1 MNIYLCL
8 QNFHYL
14 AISRCSVPAK
24 QLYLSFVTF
33 CVFPTA
39 QASGRVC
46 QRPQLDN
53 GFVVP
58 EQEMYQDGVS
68 LTYACDRG
76 LKTPLDGWWGTV
88 KCDNGVWSHNPQ
100 CNSMCGEPP
109 RVFNAVI
116 TQEYQKK
123 FLSGSEVVYKCQT
136 SYTLNGPESIVC
148 ISGEWTPTPT
158 CMTAERDKGHGF
170 TGRAVGQIQ
179 TRHCIPCVRAH
190 QIMITRHKCGEKPV
204 VDNGDYIS
212 DNNRMALTYKCKMH
226 YELEGPEQ
234 VMCHSNGVWSETPVC
249 KGEGMFRLE
258 SKMFSRSCLINNFSL
273 DCRQFILLPRLF
285 YCGAMLM

>member
-1 MNIYLCL
+1 MKEIPVFVIIALHL
-8 QNFHYL
+8 
-14 AISRCSVPAK
+14 
-24 QLYLSFVTF
+24 LSIKVE
-33 CVFPTA
+33 A

-58 EQEMYQDGVS
+58 EQEIYQDGVS

-100 CNSMCGEPP
+100 CNNTKGDNDFDCADKSDEEYCGMCGEPP

-158 CMTAERDKGHGF
+158 CSKEAQRP
-170 TGRAVGQIQ
+170 TGRPEPSGSGPFLPVE
-179 TRHCIPCVRAH
+179 
-190 QIMITRHKCGEKPV
+190 KCGEKPV

-249 KGEGMFRLE
+249 KDE
-258 SKMFSRSCLINNFSL
+258 
-273 DCRQFILLPRLF
+273 
-285 YCGAMLM
+285 